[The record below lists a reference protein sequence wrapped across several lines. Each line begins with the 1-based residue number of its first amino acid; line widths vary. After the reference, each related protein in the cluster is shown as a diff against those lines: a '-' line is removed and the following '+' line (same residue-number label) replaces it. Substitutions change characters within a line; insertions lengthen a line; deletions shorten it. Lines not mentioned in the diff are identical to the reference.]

1 MDYFSIMSQ
10 IIKEEESKIE
20 KNVFDTEV
28 INTIIENSYL
38 ILREVND
45 ADAIASLRI
54 QFVQLLAEA
63 SRRGLITHEE
73 YTDKSN
79 TFIFAVTRV
88 LNNLEQSNDIS
99 KYIGRV
105 YSYNSL
111 TIDKDPFGSISCKTL
126 QMLLDFPCKLKKLVE
141 SQIFAQA
148 ILQYIM
154 DQYDIASKAGSQ
166 AAYENIMS
174 TLNRLVVLKFLT
186 PEESEALQETINKA
200 TRYNIIKALSDI
212 LHVDIAGNEELQTSL
227 FSEVLVYSS
236 GEISV
241 RKLADSLPV
250 YVEVKS
256 EYETSFFDEED
267 DT

>member
-20 KNVFDTEV
+20 KNAFDTEV

-45 ADAIASLRI
+45 ALRI

-186 PEESEALQETINKA
+186 PEESEALQETINKD

-227 FSEVLVYSS
+227 FSE
-236 GEISV
+236 EN
-241 RKLADSLPV
+241 
-250 YVEVKS
+250 
-256 EYETSFFDEED
+256 
-267 DT
+267 

>member
-45 ADAIASLRI
+45 ADAITSLRI

-186 PEESEALQETINKA
+186 PEESEALQDTINKA

-227 FSEVLVYSS
+227 FSE
-236 GEISV
+236 EN
-241 RKLADSLPV
+241 
-250 YVEVKS
+250 
-256 EYETSFFDEED
+256 
-267 DT
+267 

>member
-99 KYIGRV
+99 KYIG
-105 YSYNSL
+105 
-111 TIDKDPFGSISCKTL
+111 
-126 QMLLDFPCKLKKLVE
+126 
-141 SQIFAQA
+141 QIGRA
-148 ILQYIM
+148 
-154 DQYDIASKAGSQ
+154 
-166 AAYENIMS
+166 
-174 TLNRLVVLKFLT
+174 
-186 PEESEALQETINKA
+186 
-200 TRYNIIKALSDI
+200 
-212 LHVDIAGNEELQTSL
+212 HV
-227 FSEVLVYSS
+227 
-236 GEISV
+236 
-241 RKLADSLPV
+241 
-250 YVEVKS
+250 
-256 EYETSFFDEED
+256 
-267 DT
+267 